1 MGNKK
6 AVVQRLE
13 LLRKEME
20 KSGLDAVY
28 ISGTDPHQSEYMPGY
43 WQVREFISGFNGS
56 AGFLMITKNAA
67 ALWTD
72 SRYFLQATDQLDGTG
87 IDLMKLRIEG
97 TPSPAEWI
105 GNVLPAQSLIGTD
118 AACLSISQF
127 KTLKQSLATNDQ
139 KLVNCGDLMKIIWED
154 RPQLP
159 PDPIFE
165 HDTKYTGRTRL
176 DKIELIRQQTKA
188 AKAQATLLTALD
200 DIAWTFNLRGAD
212 ISYNPVFM
220 SFALVTGSEIMLYI
234 DSAKIATELRQKL
247 GTEGIAIKEYAS
259 VYDDLREVS
268 GKILVDPDRT
278 NQALLEAISPDASI
292 SYHLSIPCVLKA
304 KKTDHEL
311 AMMKIAMRKDGVAMV
326 KFLLWLSK
334 TVGKEAVT
342 EYDVLLKLIECRATQ
357 DGFKGASFHSIVGYN
372 GNGAIV
378 HRSVTKDTAAP
389 IEAEGILLI
398 DSGGQYLEGTTDITR
413 TISLGEPD
421 LLAKEDYTVVLKSTI
436 GLAEVKFPVN
446 TPGANIDLAARQA
459 LWQTGRNY
467 GHGTGHGIGFF
478 LNVHEGPMSIRQEYN
493 NRVIESGMVMS
504 DEPAFY
510 REGKYGIR
518 TENVIVCSEWLT
530 NEYGRFLQFDTITL
544 CPIDTRLIERKLLTE
559 SEVKWLN
566 DYHQRCYEELSPLLN
581 EEEKEF
587 LKQATAAI

>member
-1 MGNKK
+1 MK
-6 AVVQRLE
+6 ALIRQRLA
-13 LLRKEME
+13 LLRQQME

-28 ISGTDPHQSEYMPGY
+28 ISGTDPHQSEYLPDY
-43 WQVREFISGFNGS
+43 WHIREFISGFNGS
-56 AGFLMITKNAA
+56 AGFLMITRDAA

-72 SRYFLQATDQLDGTG
+72 SRYFLQATEQLKDTG

-97 TPSPAEWI
+97 TPSPAEWV
-105 GNVLPAQSLIGTD
+105 GNLLPAQSLIGTD
-118 AACLSISQF
+118 AACLSIAQF

-139 KLVNCGDLMKIIWED
+139 KLVDCGDLMKIIWED

-159 PDPIFE
+159 PNPIFE

-176 DKIELIRQQTKA
+176 EKIELIRQHTKE

-220 SFALVTGSEIMLYI
+220 SFALVTENRISLYI
-234 DSAKIATELRQKL
+234 DSTKVLPELAKKL
-247 GTEGIAIKEYAS
+247 VSEGIEIKEYAS
-259 VYDDLREVS
+259 IYEDMSSLS

-278 NQALLEAISPDASI
+278 NQALLEAISPDASV
-292 SYHLSIPCVLKA
+292 SYQLSIPTILKA

-311 AMMKIAMRKDGVAMV
+311 AMMKLAMRKDGVAMV
-326 KFLLWLSK
+326 KFLHWLSK
-334 TVGKEAVT
+334 TVGRETIT
-342 EYDVLLKLIECRATQ
+342 EYDVLLKLIEFRATQ

-378 HRSVTKDTAAP
+378 HRSVTKDTAAT
-389 IEAEGILLI
+389 IKAEGILLF

-413 TISLGEPD
+413 TIALSEPD
-421 LLAKEDYTVVLKSTI
+421 ALAKEDYTLVLKGTI

-459 LWQTGRNY
+459 MWQTGRNY

-493 NRVIESGMVMS
+493 NRAIEPGMVLS

-510 REGKYGIR
+510 REGRYGIR
-518 TENVIVCSEWLT
+518 TENVIACSEWIT
-530 NEYGRFLQFDTITL
+530 NEYGSFLQFETLTL
-544 CPIDTRLIERKLLTE
+544 CPIDTRLIERELLSQ
-559 SEVKWLN
+559 SEIKWLN
-566 DYHQRCYEELSPLLN
+566 DYHQRCYDELSPLLN
-581 EEEKEF
+581 DEEQDF
-587 LKQATAAI
+587 LKQITTAI